1 MVLYNS
7 SFDGS
12 DLHELGMSTVFV
24 YTKEY
29 TGDMS
34 AKYMYVC
41 IYIYMC
47 IYTGI
52 SKDLLCLERNWSW
65 AVVAGNISS
74 FWFERESRSS

>member
-41 IYIYMC
+41 IQ
-47 IYTGI
+47 TGI

-74 FWFERESRSS
+74 FWFERESRSG